1 MGIKKFPSEGEVHV
15 PPSTAPPPTPNTPPP
30 RKVYIFCLTVHEWSL
45 TCWAKIWGEPWEL
58 RPLGPFPGSATAD
71 WILNL
76 AVLPFEEKA
85 MSLVG
90 IQPIL
95 MLFFPISSSLTVYKY
110 VTAVSMLTCC
120 LMELYSD
127 RALLYIHVPAKQF
140 INRINTQLKTYFTGI
155 NSQLKGK

>member
-1 MGIKKFPSEGEVHV
+1 M
-15 PPSTAPPPTPNTPPP
+15 PPGP
-30 RKVYIFCLTVHEWSL
+30 L
-45 TCWAKIWGEPWEL
+45 PW
-58 RPLGPFPGSATAD
+58 
-71 WILNL
+71 ICLNL
-76 AVLPFEEKA
+76 AALPFEEKA

-120 LMELYSD
+120 LMEFYPD